1 MQQKL
6 RLRLTGFPVIHNPPP
21 QKMRQTLPPLAFFLS
36 LALLPPF
43 VLPSCSFPPE
53 FWCSSAEIAAACDVS
68 KQCASWIKQN
78 PTSGFRNGGQSL
90 VRTRGQSNVVVLGDH
105 EEDEGD
111 DDDRRRKHRLEL
123 VLLYE
128 ALCPDCQEFIIDQLA
143 LSISEFGGEF
153 WTHVHLVLYPYGNAE
168 ETYDPKKDRWVFRC
182 QHGPEECM
190 GNLIATCAMNSVGNE
205 AKKWFP
211 FVHCM
216 ELKSRDGGG
225 KGSIPA
231 EKGDHLLSVS
241 DARKDGESCAKE
253 ARLNWT
259 LVSECVGDWKGNL
272 VQHAVAKATPKH
284 EYVPWVIL
292 NGKHTEEMQEAAEKD
307 LFKLVCRF
315 MRHPKPFACYK
326 REARQGEGRCY
337 AKSPFRNT

>member
-1 MQQKL
+1 
-6 RLRLTGFPVIHNPPP
+6 
-21 QKMRQTLPPLAFFLS
+21 MRQTLPPLAFFLS

-43 VLPSCSFPPE
+43 VLPSCPFPPE

-168 ETYDPKKDRWVFRC
+168 ETYDPKKDR
-182 QHGPEECM
+182 
-190 GNLIATCAMNSVGNE
+190 
-205 AKKWFP
+205 
-211 FVHCM
+211 
-216 ELKSRDGGG
+216 
-225 KGSIPA
+225 
-231 EKGDHLLSVS
+231 
-241 DARKDGESCAKE
+241 
-253 ARLNWT
+253 
-259 LVSECVGDWKGNL
+259 
-272 VQHAVAKATPKH
+272 
-284 EYVPWVIL
+284 
-292 NGKHTEEMQEAAEKD
+292 
-307 LFKLVCRF
+307 
-315 MRHPKPFACYK
+315 
-326 REARQGEGRCY
+326 
-337 AKSPFRNT
+337 